1 MLAAG
6 GGHVSLTCAGT
17 VTGQT
22 DRRTHICGVIYCSI
36 AYAEHEYIW
45 YLDMNI
51 RLNLCTLLALS
62 INFIFLLFS
71 ATPRSR
77 FKVAPSSFILGIF
90 WAFLFLISIAT
101 LPFVVIVFSVTSCG
115 QCTCVLR
122 GLPFFLELFAVV
134 VVLILTHFSLSYAFY
149 LHTILNTHT
158 HTHTGSTLSTQ
169 ARAQSPLLVSLF
181 LPIRTQFYTHTLS
194 LFRSHSLARALFLHF
209 ISFHLFHLCVS
220 LLTSF
225 AVHFITV
232 FFFAL
237 RCRCLWLWL
246 CLCLCSC
253 LLLCVVASSPSYVC
267 IAPSVTVT
275 VVAATADVAAATAG
289 VAVLYLDFGFNGE
302 WTQDSR
308 TFNRQK
314 AFFRFVA
321 LVIVVVAATVF
332 HCFYILCYCFCCRCS
347 GYRGMRNTFA
357 VVVAICRTVLRV
369 CSFFIDIF
377 FLT

>member
-1 MLAAG
+1 M
-6 GGHVSLTCAGT
+6 H
-17 VTGQT
+17 
-22 DRRTHICGVIYCSI
+22 
-36 AYAEHEYIW
+36 
-45 YLDMNI
+45 
-51 RLNLCTLLALS
+51 LC
-62 INFIFLLFS
+62 
-71 ATPRSR
+71 PSR
-77 FKVAPSSFILGIF
+77 SSFF
-90 WAFLFLISIAT
+90 
-101 LPFVVIVFSVTSCG
+101 FSVVCCCCCCCCININPL
-115 QCTCVLR
+115 QPLIR
-122 GLPFFLELFAVV
+122 ILFAYD
-134 VVLILTHFSLSYAFY
+134 FE
-149 LHTILNTHT
+149 HT
-158 HTHTGSTLSTQ
+158 HARSTLSTQ
-169 ARAQSPLLVSLF
+169 ALAQSPLLVSLF
-181 LPIRTQFYTHTLS
+181 LPIRTQFYTHSLS
-194 LFRSHSLARALFLHF
+194 LSRSHSLARALFLHF

-237 RCRCLWLWL
+237 RCRW
-246 CLCLCSC
+246 LCLCSC

-275 VVAATADVAAATAG
+275 VGAATADVAAATAG

-357 VVVAICRTVLRV
+357 VVVAICCSVFSV
-369 CSFFIDIF
+369 CSFFIDISS
-377 FLT
+377 